1 MNGIDYVMEYLD
13 VQHLEA
19 RDGYAK
25 MSMKIQKQHTNA
37 LGLTHGSVIFALAD
51 CAFADASNFGDNV
64 AVAAQVSINYLR
76 PTKEG
81 DVLTA
86 EAVRVSDGKTLSV
99 YAVTVRKDD
108 KPVALFNGLAYKQ
121 APRETA
127 KGT

>member
-1 MNGIDYVMEYLD
+1 MKGTDHVMEYLE
-13 VQHLEA
+13 VQHLET

-25 MSMKIQKQHTNA
+25 LSMNVQKQHTNA

-51 CAFADASNFGDNV
+51 CAFAAASNFGDNV

-81 DVLTA
+81 DTLTA
-86 EAVRVSDGKTLSV
+86 EAVRVSDGKTLAV
-99 YAVTVRKDD
+99 YAVTVYKDG

-121 APRETA
+121 PPQQ
-127 KGT
+127 